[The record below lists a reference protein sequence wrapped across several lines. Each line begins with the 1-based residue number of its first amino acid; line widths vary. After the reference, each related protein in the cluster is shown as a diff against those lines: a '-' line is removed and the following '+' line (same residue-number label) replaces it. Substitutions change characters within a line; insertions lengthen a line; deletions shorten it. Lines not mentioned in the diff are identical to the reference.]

1 MNSLLLLMSLAALA
15 GGLAM
20 VAVGI
25 GRARAT
31 RRAGH
36 AAEVIMNEGFDY
48 NEEFERPFAVRLLG
62 PALDDLEKLGRRLTP
77 SWQLKRMRRNATLA
91 GFGRRG
97 VEGILG
103 LKAASSIL
111 GATVLPLGL
120 AVLGTRPGGV
130 IFWAILGGLIGF
142 FIPELWIAKRGEA
155 RQEQIRRTLPEVL
168 DLMAIA
174 VQSGMGLEGSIDL
187 VSRKIPGALGD
198 ELHRMLQEIQLGSSR
213 RQGLQNLRERT
224 AVDELSTFALALIQA
239 DQVGSPIAEVLQT
252 YAAEMR
258 MLRRQRAREQAAKL
272 PVKLLFPLLFA
283 IFPAL
288 MIIILG
294 PAAIS
299 IVEAFL

>member
-1 MNSLLLLMSLAALA
+1 
-15 GGLAM
+15 
-20 VAVGI
+20 
-25 GRARAT
+25 
-31 RRAGH
+31 
-36 AAEVIMNEGFDY
+36 VIKNESEYG
-48 NEEFERPFAVRLLG
+48 EGFERPFAVRLLG
-62 PALDDLEKLGRRLTP
+62 PALEDFQKLGRRLTP
-77 SWQLKRMRRNATLA
+77 GWQLKRMRRNATLA

-97 VEGILG
+97 VEGVLA
-103 LKAASSIL
+103 LKSASAIA
-111 GATVLPLGL
+111 GATVLPAGL
-120 AVLGTRPGGV
+120 ALLGSRPGGV
-130 IFWAILGGLIGF
+130 IVWAVLGGLIGF
-142 FIPELWIAKRGEA
+142 FLPDIWISKRGEA
-155 RQEQIRRTLPEVL
+155 RQEQIRATLPEVL

-213 RQGLQNLRERT
+213 RQALQNLRERT

-288 MIIILG
+288 MIIVLG
-294 PAAIS
+294 PAAVS
-299 IVEAFL
+299 IFKALF